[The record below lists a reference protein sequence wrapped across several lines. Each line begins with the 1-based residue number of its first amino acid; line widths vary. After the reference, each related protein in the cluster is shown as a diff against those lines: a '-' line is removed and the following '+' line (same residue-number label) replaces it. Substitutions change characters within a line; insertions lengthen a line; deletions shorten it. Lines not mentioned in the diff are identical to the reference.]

1 MCRLFSN
8 VPTGVSCCKRGQ
20 CEGRKGSR
28 KSLASSTASTLL
40 PLEECDLFLKS
51 QKCTRKRWLMP
62 FIRNQNN
69 GSTSRSLRRPPTR
82 SRPYF
87 RQEIIKAAWI
97 AIYFVTMSHML
108 DAVESLAITF
118 EQAGTV
124 QNRIGP
130 LGAPPGLFFSSSQLR
145 MAEDNSEGNYTES
158 QDYGDGDLEVL
169 NDLSWRVEK
178 LRLEEQNTKRFLK
191 APARYL
197 PYDECRKWVIALNR
211 WDTEEEW
218 RDWIEMGEKRNA
230 YIPARP
236 DEYYERQGK
245 WISWNHFL
253 GKDGDDPFSSG

>member
-1 MCRLFSN
+1 M
-8 VPTGVSCCKRGQ
+8 V
-20 CEGRKGSR
+20 
-28 KSLASSTASTLL
+28 
-40 PLEECDLFLKS
+40 
-51 QKCTRKRWLMP
+51 
-62 FIRNQNN
+62 
-69 GSTSRSLRRPPTR
+69 
-82 SRPYF
+82 
-87 RQEIIKAAWI
+87 KAAWV
-97 AIYFVTMSHML
+97 AIYFVTISHIL
-108 DAVESLAITF
+108 DAVESLGITS
-118 EQAGTV
+118 EKLGSA
-124 QNRIGP
+124 QNRIGR
-130 LGAPPGLFFSSSQLR
+130 LGVPPDLFFSSSQLR
-145 MAEDNSEGNYTES
+145 MAEDDSEGSDTES
-158 QDYGDGDLEVL
+158 QEFGDGDFEVL

-253 GKDGDDPFSSG
+253 GKDGDDPFSSS